1 EAGRHAVTHFTV
13 KHRYVGYTL
22 VNFQLETGRTHQIR
36 VHANFINHPIVDDP
50 LYARQYKER
59 FFSDNGQLL
68 HAHRLELDH
77 PVTGEHMAF
86 DAPIP
91 DNFQAVLHQLTF
103 KGV

>member
-1 EAGRHAVTHFTV
+1 M
-13 KHRYVGYTL
+13 

-68 HAHRLELDH
+68 HAHRLELEH
-77 PVTGEHMAF
+77 PVTGEHMVF

-91 DNFQAVLHQLTF
+91 DHFQEVLHQLTF